1 MHVSSAPLHLNPH
14 SCLSSNYAAFFTCL
28 PSYEEHASYTGHQWP
43 QCVSILPTDI
53 CSVFSSIHALLCCL
67 SPVEGMYD
75 YVFSENGLVAYKD
88 GVMFN
93 KMVSHKQLLECS
105 CGPVGIVVY
114 QVTSVDSLSCG
125 PVGIVVYQVTSVDSL
140 SCGPVGIVVYQVT
153 SVDSLSCITK
163 ASQKL
168 VRQWLS
174 A

>member
-1 MHVSSAPLHLNPH
+1 
-14 SCLSSNYAAFFTCL
+14 
-28 PSYEEHASYTGHQWP
+28 
-43 QCVSILPTDI
+43 
-53 CSVFSSIHALLCCL
+53 
-67 SPVEGMYD
+67 MYD

-105 CGPVGIVVY
+105 CGPVGIVIS
-114 QVTSVDSLSCG
+114 QGTTVDSLSCG